1 MAESNPSKV
10 RWTDQMVLTAF
21 GLALVYWIVDGV
33 LYLFTSVQFDLM
45 QRLFGAEWTGLYSR
59 VIVLCFFAIFGSHAQ
74 YNINKR
80 RQAEKELARLR
91 EQLQAIQGGSSAGTG
106 QSGK

>member
-1 MAESNPSKV
+1 MADSNTGKV

-21 GLALVYWIVDGV
+21 GLAVAYWIIDGV
-33 LYLFTSVQFDLM
+33 LYLFTASEISLI

-59 VIVLCFFAIFGSHAQ
+59 IIVLCFFAIFGSHAQ

-80 RQAEKELARLR
+80 RNVEDELRQLR
-91 EQLQAIQGGSSAGTG
+91 QQLQAIQSGPMAGQGG
-106 QSGK
+106 K